1 MAIAEV
7 APNESIDSALRH
19 FKRMVQ
25 REGIIA
31 DVKQHRFFMLPGEN
45 GGSSRSRAQAATFQ
59 PAWIGWH

>member
-31 DVKQHRFFMLPGEN
+31 DVRRHR
-45 GGSSRSRAQAATFQ
+45 
-59 PAWIGWH
+59 